1 MFNRGIGGRFVKRL
15 NAEYE
20 RDGWWRAIASD
31 RDLFIAIRHNY
42 INVYWKGNSL
52 LKLHL
57 NGDRLVG
64 ETHYKYL
71 LRCDKTPPYVCVD
84 DGVVKLPDAP
94 ALFLGDLSDM
104 GALKRA
110 AAAYVGDEKDGVHRI
125 VLSNPNVVDVE
136 VAFGP
141 EAEGEVPP
149 STPRIDFAALRS
161 TSAESV
167 EIVFYEAKLFSNNQL
182 RAKGDTRPP
191 VAKQIDDYTK
201 LLGEHSD
208 EITRSYRKVCGNL
221 IDLNG
226 VRDRYEASLNTMRRL
241 AAEEIDLQVNA
252 SVWLAV
258 FGFDIDQREGTVWK
272 EHRKKLKDAVNQRLL
287 LKGNAQD
294 FTRGISALL

>member
-1 MFNRGIGGRFVKRL
+1 MFNRGISGDFLDRL

-20 RDGWWRAIASD
+20 QGGWWRAIASD

-71 LRCDKTPPYVCVD
+71 LRCDKAPPYVCVD
-84 DGVVKLPDAP
+84 GGVVKLADAP

-136 VAFGP
+136 VAF
-141 EAEGEVPP
+141 EGEVPP

-161 TSAESV
+161 SSAESV
-167 EIVFYEAKLFSNNQL
+167 EIVFYEAKLFSNKEL

-191 VAKQIDDYTK
+191 VAKQIDDYGK
-201 LLGEHSD
+201 LLHKHSVD
-208 EITRSYRKVCGNL
+208 IDRSYRRVCGNL

-226 VRDRYEASLNTMRRL
+226 VRERYGAWLDTMRRL
-241 AAEEIDLQVNA
+241 TAGEIGLQVREN
-252 SVWLAV
+252 VWLAV
-258 FGFDIDQREGTVWK
+258 FGFDIDQRDGEAWK
-272 EHRKKLKDAVNQRLL
+272 EHREKLKGAVNQRLL
-287 LKGNAQD
+287 LKGNAQGL
-294 FTRGISALL
+294 TRGVSARPL